1 MTLLRPPLVALA
13 LGLAVL
19 IVGPGSAS
27 AHEGEGVLVVESAT
41 PTATGRDYVVR
52 LTWEDDG
59 HAAVDATIT
68 ATPVD
73 PAGAPGTPVP
83 MAAVDQDGRYRA
95 EVPMPT
101 TGQWTVR
108 FTSVTPVALVEVQET
123 VEAAATT
130 STTAETVA
138 TTVAPSTTTAS
149 ETTATSADGAGVGDD
164 DGEDG
169 GAGWLIAAV
178 VAAAVLAAGA
188 FALIRSSRD
197 PGAV

>member
-1 MTLLRPPLVALA
+1 
-13 LGLAVL
+13 
-19 IVGPGSAS
+19 
-27 AHEGEGVLVVESAT
+27 VVESAT

-52 LTWEDDG
+52 LTWEGDG

-73 PAGAPGTPVP
+73 PAGVPGTPVP
-83 MAAVDQDGRYRA
+83 MAAVDEDGRYQA

-101 TGQWTVR
+101 AGQWTVR

-123 VEAAATT
+123 VEAAIT

-149 ETTATSADGAGVGDD
+149 ETTATSATGAGAGDD
-164 DGEDG
+164 DGDDG

-178 VAAAVLAAGA
+178 VAAAALAAGA

-197 PGAV
+197 PGAA